1 MSGAGQGIDVGAAGA
16 GGGDPPTNFNGEAKV
31 SFRPPRIGE
40 KFSVDVILREF
51 ERQNPKFF
59 RASGAISLKPLNLP
73 QNCAKNRA
81 FFKYYAVSCQKCL
94 V

>member
-1 MSGAGQGIDVGAAGA
+1 MG
-16 GGGDPPTNFNGEAKV
+16 AKV

-59 RASGAISLKPLNLP
+59 SRFRRDFPKTTEFTPELREKSGIFLNIMLL
-73 QNCAKNRA
+73 AVKNVQ
-81 FFKYYAVSCQKCL
+81 FKTSEIFSAPARFI
-94 V
+94 